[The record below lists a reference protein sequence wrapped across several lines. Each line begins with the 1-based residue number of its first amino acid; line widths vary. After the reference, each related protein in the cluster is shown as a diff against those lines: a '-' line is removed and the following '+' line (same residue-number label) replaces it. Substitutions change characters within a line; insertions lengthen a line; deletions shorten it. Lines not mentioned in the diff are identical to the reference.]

1 LAFEKETPLKGKVLK
16 VGWKKILCSSKL
28 TFTSAKRFNVQVFL
42 QDHSKACHR
51 AAKPDQELRI

>member
-28 TFTSAKRFNVQVFL
+28 TFTSAKRFN
-42 QDHSKACHR
+42 
-51 AAKPDQELRI
+51 